1 MITGTHAIIFADD
14 ADKARA
20 FFRDTLGFPAVDA
33 HNGWLIFK
41 LPPAEL
47 GIHPEDRSEDAGAA
61 APGGRHALPD
71 VR

>member
-61 APGGRHALPD
+61 RARW
-71 VR
+71 